1 MVALR
6 VEERDDEVVFVL
18 DEEARAL
25 FAARNGDVFQVTSDG
40 EKISLAKQPT
50 TDERFERGKAFLERY
65 RKTFEALA
73 K

>member
-25 FAARNGDVFQVTSDG
+25 FAARNGDVFEVTSDG
-40 EKISLAKQPT
+40 EKISLAKQSS
-50 TDERFERGKAFLERY
+50 TDDRFERGKAFLERY

>member
-50 TDERFERGKAFLERY
+50 ADERFERGKAFLERY

>member
-25 FAARNGDVFQVTSDG
+25 FSAQNGDVFEVTAEGD
-40 EKISLAKQPT
+40 KISLSKQANP
-50 TDERFERGKAFLERY
+50 DERFERGKAFLERY

>member
-1 MVALR
+1 MTKSCSSLTR
-6 VEERDDEVVFVL
+6 G
-18 DEEARAL
+18 RAL
-25 FAARNGDVFQVTSDG
+25 SLPLATATSFSDG